1 MLLSRA
7 LLSASAV
14 GLGCGTGCGSSAFGF
29 LSAYILSEGKGLS
42 AALRQAASFLL
53 GKLLAVAAVCVCSS
67 VFGTALLGGES
78 AGSQLYKL
86 LYVILLVS
94 ALWLLF
100 DLAKERRGCRTCR
113 NCHAGKRLVPSFA
126 VGAAYGLSP
135 CAPLLMVLGYAAMLS
150 PAGALLL
157 GTVFALASS
166 LVPAALSLSVS
177 GMLSRQITGQLGK
190 IMPWFRLAVYLF
202 FLGAAIYGLCA

>member
-1 MLLSRA
+1 MLLSQA

-14 GLGCGTGCGSSAFGF
+14 GLGCGAGCGSSAFAF

-53 GKLLAVAAVCVCSS
+53 GKLLAVAGACVCS
-67 VFGTALLGGES
+67 AILGRAFLSGES
-78 AGSQLYKL
+78 RLHRL
-86 LYVILLVS
+86 LYGMLLFS
-94 ALWLLF
+94 ALWLLYGWV
-100 DLAKERRGCRTCR
+100 KERRGCLSCR
-113 NCHAGKRLVPSFA
+113 HCHTGKRLIPSFA

-157 GTVFALASS
+157 GIVFALASS

-177 GMLSRQITGQLGK
+177 GVLSRQIAGQLGK
-190 IMPWFRLAVYLF
+190 IMPWFRLTVYLF
-202 FLGAAIYGLCA
+202 FLGAAIYGLCV